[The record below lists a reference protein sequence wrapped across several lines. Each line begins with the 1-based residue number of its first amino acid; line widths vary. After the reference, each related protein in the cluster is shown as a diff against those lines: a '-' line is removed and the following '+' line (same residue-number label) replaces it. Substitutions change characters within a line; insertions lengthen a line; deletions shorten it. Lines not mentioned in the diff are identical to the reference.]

1 MILSSI
7 NFILSC
13 TFLYNSSII
22 PVITGNSCGKRD
34 QKVRKKHTKRQETQE
49 FLNLLEIPVH
59 YGRDRKQEGASKTPS
74 QKLFQT
80 MPVT

>member
-7 NFILSC
+7 NCILTC
-13 TFLYNSSII
+13 TFLYHSSII

-34 QKVRKKHTKRQETQE
+34 QKVRKKHKKSRKQE

-59 YGRDRKQEGASKTPS
+59 YGRDRKQEGAYKTPS